1 MSDGKSGRNWLKF
14 RRCFSDN
21 HRAEM
26 HGLLEECVQ
35 RSTKGLLRT
44 KVAQESSSFEKHPLM
59 HYHFSPEVFV
69 QQEGVTE
76 FSFPRD
82 KLVLKPGEVCILPA
96 GVPHKERISK
106 IDGQFR
112 NMVVG
117 FYHDTI
123 SVHFANEVSPGKP
136 DIEVIEFF
144 FAPDIDQMKALM
156 NILVQVSKTGDSQE
170 RDAAMRG
177 LVMAF
182 FSLLYKL
189 VAHGT
194 ENFNSEA
201 GKVFQT
207 KWLVRE
213 QLSST
218 TLSVKS
224 LAERLQCSAD
234 YLSHLF
240 HSTTG
245 ERLVSYIQR
254 KRIEGAKL
262 ALEATPLY
270 VSEIAWSSG
279 FSDPAYFA
287 RVFKKFTG
295 ETPQSYR
302 EMLEKKRHQMDSRPK
317 TVYHDRDEFSMGK
330 PHVMNETL
338 AN

>member
-1 MSDGKSGRNWLKF
+1 MNDSKAGRNLLKF
-14 RRCFSDN
+14 RRNFSDN
-21 HRAEM
+21 HKAEM

-35 RSTKGLLRT
+35 RSMKGILRT
-44 KVAQESSSFEKHPLM
+44 KFVTESSSFEKLPQM
-59 HYHFSPEVFV
+59 HYHFNPEVFV
-69 QQEGVTE
+69 QQEGITE
-76 FSFPRD
+76 FQFPKD
-82 KLVLKPGEVCILPA
+82 QLVLKPGEVCILPA

-106 IDGQFR
+106 PDGQFR

-144 FAPDIDQMKALM
+144 YAPDIEQIKSLM
-156 NILVQVSKTGDSQE
+156 NLLVQVARSESLARE
-170 RDAAMRG
+170 AATRG

-182 FSLLYKL
+182 FSLLQNL
-189 VAHGT
+189 VAHGS
-194 ENFNSEA
+194 ENFNTEA

-207 KWLVRE
+207 KWFVRE
-213 QLSST
+213 QISNPK
-218 TLSVKS
+218 LSVKS

-240 HSTTG
+240 HCTTG
-245 ERLVSYIQR
+245 EKLVSYIQR

-287 RVFKKFTG
+287 RVFRKFTG

-302 EMLEKKRHQMDSRPK
+302 EMLEKKRHMTDSRPK
-317 TVYHDRDEFSMGK
+317 TVYHDRDDFSMGK
-330 PHVMNETL
+330 PHGAKNSLTC
-338 AN
+338 